1 MSSFPRQPN
10 SNKQSPL
17 THAVSYPLLWCQ
29 QHLGRGPRV
38 CLTDP
43 HEARCHHLAGQDSH
57 WNAQPCGL
65 IPQSRAL
72 KTEQNMEIPNKIYY
86 WRRLVK
92 CLLLSSSTTENCLLK
107 GRRDLGD
114 TTYKS
119 KAISVWL
126 KHPTMVW
133 GPWSLGLHTH
143 THTFGRYG
151 WHKQGAWQMDSI
163 SI

>member
-1 MSSFPRQPN
+1 MN
-10 SNKQSPL
+10 SNKHSPSL
-17 THAVSYPLLWCQ
+17 ALYLPSALVSAALWE
-29 QHLGRGPRV
+29 GASVV

-57 WNAQPCGL
+57 RDAQPCGL

-72 KTEQNMEIPNKIYY
+72 KTELNMEIPNKIY

-92 CLLLSSSTTENCLLK
+92 CLLLSSSTAENCLLK

-114 TTYKS
+114 TTYKR

-126 KHPTMVW
+126 KISW
-133 GPWSLGLHTH
+133 WSGAPEIGLHTH
-143 THTFGRYG
+143 THTFGHYG
-151 WHKQGAWQMDSI
+151 WHKQGAWQMDSL